1 MTQQLTGLTLLKGHI
16 IEAKTFG
23 DPVITENGY
32 LAVKDGVVVDVYSEI
47 PAEFVGAKVE
57 DYSGKLILQGFSDM
71 HLHAPQYPMLG
82 MGMDLPLMDW
92 LKAYTFKTEARFA
105 DNEFAREAY
114 SRLAAELVKNG
125 TTRVCIYSSVHTDA
139 TLILMDELEKAGIG
153 GYVGKVNMDRASGE
167 CQELTEDSKRET
179 LRWLNE
185 SARFTRIRPILTPRF
200 TPSCTNE
207 LMEWLGNLANERDIF
222 VQSHLSENKREIELV
237 HELHPDCEQYW
248 QTYEKYGLWKNQT
261 IMAHCVHSDAREQQA
276 MIDHNVLC
284 VHCPDSNINICSG
297 FAPVRQMKER
307 GVWVA
312 LGSDIAGGAQL
323 PMLQVLTGCLR
334 MSKAR
339 AIATEGREP
348 FLTVGEAYYL
358 ATSAGARYFGDADG
372 FAPGNP
378 LHAVVLDESSLPPRA
393 RELTIQERFERA
405 VYLADD
411 RSIAAVYGGGRRLK

>member
-1 MTQQLTGLTLLKGHI
+1 MTQQLSGKTLLRGHI

-23 DPVITENGY
+23 DPAITENGY
-32 LAVKDGVVVDVYSEI
+32 LAVEDGVVNGVYAEI
-47 PAEFVGAKVE
+47 PAAFAGAKIE

-105 DNEFAREAY
+105 DTGFAREVY
-114 SRLAAELVKNG
+114 SRLASELVNNG
-125 TTRVCIYSSVHTDA
+125 TTRVCIYSSTHTDA
-139 TLILMDELEKAGIG
+139 TLILMEELEKAGVG

-167 CQELTEDSKRET
+167 CQEDTEESKRET
-179 LRWLNE
+179 LRWLKE

-200 TPSCTNE
+200 TPSCTDE
-207 LMEWLGNLANERDIF
+207 LMGWLGGVAKERGVF

-237 HELHPDCEQYW
+237 KELHPDCEQYW
-248 QTYEKYGLWKNQT
+248 QTYDKFGLWQDHT

-297 FAPVRQMKER
+297 FAPVRQMKNR

-323 PMLQVLTGCLR
+323 PMLSVLTGALR

-358 ATSAGARYFGDADG
+358 ATSAGARYFGDMDG

-378 LHAVVLDESSLPPRA
+378 LHAVVLDETALPPST
-393 RELTIQERFERA
+393 RELTLKERFERA
-405 VYLADD
+405 VYLSDD
-411 RSIAAVYGGGRRLK
+411 RSIVAVYGAGKQIK